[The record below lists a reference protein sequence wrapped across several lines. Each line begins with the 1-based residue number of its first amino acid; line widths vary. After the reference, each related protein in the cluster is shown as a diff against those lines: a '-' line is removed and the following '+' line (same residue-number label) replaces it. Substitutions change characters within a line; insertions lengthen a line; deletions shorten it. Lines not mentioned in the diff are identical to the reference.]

1 MKKRILFVITI
12 FVIIIGLFFAIQYR
26 QRVGFYVAGAA
37 VLGLIYFIFF
47 E

>member
-1 MKKRILFVITI
+1 MKKALIYIAAIL
-12 FVIIIGLFFAIQYR
+12 VIIFGLIFAIHFR
-26 QRVGFYVAGAA
+26 QPLGFCVVGAA

>member
-1 MKKRILFVITI
+1 MKKRILFVIMI

-26 QRVGFYVAGAA
+26 QPVGFYVVGAA